1 MKRKSL
7 YALALLLCL
16 SSVAFS
22 NERAR
27 FWCRTSGKTGC
38 PAAAAAANPTTAAAT
53 RAARTAAAAAE
64 ESTNGSE
71 NHMFLHTF
79 IKLLY
84 I

>member
-7 YALALLLCL
+7 YALALLLAL
-16 SSVAFS
+16 STVAFS

-27 FWCRTSGKTGC
+27 FRCRMSGKTPC
-38 PAAAAAANPTTAAAT
+38 TTATT
-53 RAARTAAAAAE
+53 RATDAPTNEAAAE
-64 ESTNGSE
+64 EAPDASE
-71 NHMFLHTF
+71 NHVFLHAF

>member
-7 YALALLLCL
+7 YALALLLAL
-16 SSVAFS
+16 STVAFS

-27 FWCRTSGKTGC
+27 FRCRTAGTLVEA
-38 PAAAAAANPTTAAAT
+38 PDTY
-53 RAARTAAAAAE
+53 
-64 ESTNGSE
+64 E
-71 NHMFLHTF
+71 NHVFLHAF

>member
-7 YALALLLCL
+7 YALALLLAL
-16 SSVAFS
+16 STVAFS

-27 FWCRTSGKTGC
+27 LRCRTAGTL
-38 PAAAAAANPTTAAAT
+38 
-53 RAARTAAAAAE
+53 AE
-64 ESTNGSE
+64 APDTYE
-71 NHMFLHTF
+71 NHVFLHAF

>member
-27 FWCRTSGKTGC
+27 FWCRTSGKTEC
-38 PAAAAAANPTTAAAT
+38 PATNPATATPVTAAT
-53 RAARTAAAAAE
+53 QAARTAAAAV

-71 NHMFLHTF
+71 NHLFLHTF

>member
-1 MKRKSL
+1 MKRKTL
-7 YALALLLCL
+7 YALALLLFL

-27 FWCRTSGKTGC
+27 FRCRTAGDLPCT
-38 PAAAAAANPTTAAAT
+38 NAT
-53 RAARTAAAAAE
+53 RTPGATSTPSAIVAE
-64 ESTNGSE
+64 S
-71 NHMFLHTF
+71 HLLLHAF